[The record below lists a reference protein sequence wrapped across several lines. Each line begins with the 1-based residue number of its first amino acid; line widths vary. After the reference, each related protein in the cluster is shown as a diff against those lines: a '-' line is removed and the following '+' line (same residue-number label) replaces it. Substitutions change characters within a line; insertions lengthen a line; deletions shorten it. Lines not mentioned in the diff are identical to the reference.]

1 MTYSNFRQIVKSEN
15 GQVLVDRA
23 RWCDTFSSKL
33 RGFTFRRRLAP
44 GEGLVL
50 VEQADS
56 RVSTSIHM
64 LFVFFDLGV
73 IWANTSGM
81 VVDTRVAR
89 SWRPAYVPKAAA
101 RYVIETN
108 PEVVQYVQVGENIN
122 FLDSA
127 GSDLK
132 G

>member
-1 MTYSNFRQIVKSEN
+1 VTSSKFRQIVKSEN
-15 GQVLVDRA
+15 GQVLVDQA

-33 RGFTFRRRLAP
+33 RGFTFKRRLAP

-64 LFVFFDLGV
+64 FFVFFDLGV
-73 IWANTSGM
+73 IWANASGR

-108 PEVVQYVQVGENIN
+108 PEVIQNVQVGEEIK
-122 FLDSA
+122 FIDSA
-127 GSDLK
+127 NSD
-132 G
+132 

>member
-1 MTYSNFRQIVKSEN
+1 MTNSNFRQIVKSEN
-15 GQVLVDRA
+15 GKVLVDRA

-33 RGFTFRRRLAP
+33 RGFSFKRRLAP

-56 RVSTSIHM
+56 RISTSIHM

-73 IWANTSGM
+73 IWADDSGR

-108 PEVVQYVQVGENIN
+108 PEVIRNVRVGEQIK
-122 FLDSA
+122 FLDRA
-127 GSDLK
+127 ASDLRS
-132 G
+132 

>member
-1 MTYSNFRQIVKSEN
+1 VTNSNFRQIVKSEN
-15 GQVLVDRA
+15 GQVLVDQA

-33 RGFTFRRRLAP
+33 RGFTFKRHLAP

-56 RVSTSIHM
+56 RVNTSIHM

-73 IWANTSGM
+73 IWADNSGK

-101 RYVIETN
+101 RYVIETS
-108 PEVVQYVQVGENIN
+108 PEVIQNVQVGETIK
-122 FLDSA
+122 FIDRTT
-127 GSDLK
+127 SDLR

>member
-1 MTYSNFRQIVKSEN
+1 MTNSNFRQIVKSEN
-15 GQVLVDRA
+15 GQVLVDQA

-33 RGFTFRRRLAP
+33 RGFTFKRRLAP

-64 LFVFFDLGV
+64 FFVFFDLGV
-73 IWANTSGM
+73 IWADTSGR

-108 PEVVQYVQVGENIN
+108 PEVIQNVQVGEKIK
-122 FLDSA
+122 FIDSA
-127 GSDLK
+127 TSD
-132 G
+132 

>member
-1 MTYSNFRQIVKSEN
+1 MTNSNFRQIVKSEN
-15 GQVLVDRA
+15 GQVLVEKA

-33 RGFTFRRRLAP
+33 RGFTFKRRLSA

-64 LFVFFDLGV
+64 FFVFFDLGV
-73 IWANTSGM
+73 IWADNSGK

-108 PEVVQYVQVGENIN
+108 PKVIQNVQVGEIIK
-122 FLDSA
+122 FIDSA
-127 GSDLK
+127 TSNLK